1 MNEYRYHEGYA
12 QVIGN
17 IITTTPGEEHSRRS
31 RCMPQISP
39 VESQPLQGFSLR
51 LPRESRDISQHKLVL
66 YTHSPVGGTRNSTSS
81 PSPLRGLLLGLIGYG
96 RHVCSRGVTSRETAC
111 HKQAAT
117 LARYVGWPLL
127 RGHPAAGYVY
137 FCRSVVTEGSLAH
150 RISQA

>member
-1 MNEYRYHEGYA
+1 MKVGTPKGTR
-12 QVIGN
+12 QVTGN
-17 IITTTPGEEHSRRS
+17 IIITTLGEGHSRRT
-31 RCMPQISP
+31 RCMPQILSRGVSTSP
-39 VESQPLQGFSLR
+39 RFSLR

-66 YTHSPVGGTRNSTSS
+66 YTHCPVNGTHNSTSS

-117 LARYVGWPLL
+117 LARYVGWTLL

-137 FCRSVVTEGSLAH
+137 FCRSVVIEGSLAH